1 MSHRQSPKRVLVYG
15 ATGVQG
21 RPVVERLLAAGHHV
35 RVLTRDRSKAADLER
50 LGAEIAVGDVH
61 CLLER
66 TRRFAELRR
75 LVHGVTAHML
85 TAQLRELERDGIV
98 HREVFAEVPPRVEY
112 SLTARGE
119 ALRPV
124 LEAMVS
130 WGTDYLEKKSSP

>member
-1 MSHRQSPKRVLVYG
+1 VTITVDVLG
-15 ATGVQG
+15 GKWK
-21 RPVVERLLAAGHHV
+21 PL
-35 RVLTRDRSKAADLER
+35 
-50 LGAEIAVGDVH
+50 IVH